1 MRQFSAGVEGELY
14 RIPPIESSNRWRDAP
29 HERRG
34 RLHVRL
40 AEVAEIMLADEG
52 FRRAPVD
59 RALGQ
64 RLERRNRKIMSPSIK
79 WSFCQR
85 IYLQLAE
92 ENAHVGPNT
101 RLSMIAESFCSKNT
115 GFKLVNVKFPG
126 MKTTLNTF
134 YSAFLFKEE

>member
-1 MRQFSAGVEGELY
+1 MGQFCAGVEGELY
-14 RIPPIESSNRWRDAP
+14 RIPPIENSNRWRDAP

-40 AEVAEIMLADEG
+40 AEVAEIVLADEG

-101 RLSMIAESFCSKNT
+101 RLSMIAERFCSKIT
-115 GFKLVNVKFPG
+115 VFILVNVKFQQRTRFTQRFCS
-126 MKTTLNTF
+126 KRNEL
-134 YSAFLFKEE
+134 